1 MGSAATA
8 DPAASASRPQQET
21 AAGEQGRRWGAGEQ
35 ERQHC
40 ACPALARM
48 RNPHP
53 QPRCVGRWL
62 TPAHL
67 HRRRSSHESN
77 SKEMENHQNRRDR
90 RMGNFRARH
99 LIHCSGEQPNS
110 ERCFAHRT
118 SSRGPPEGWGGRKVG
133 ERRGGGVS
141 GVWRAPD
148 LTLPSPP
155 PT

>member
-1 MGSAATA
+1 MLPATIAPLPPA
-8 DPAASASRPQQET
+8 DQPALRDRSRLLARCLQ
-21 AAGEQGRRWGAGEQ
+21 
-35 ERQHC
+35 RQHC

-77 SKEMENHQNRRDR
+77 SKEMGNHQNRRDR

-141 GVWRAPD
+141 GRRKVWRAPD

-155 PT
+155 PA

>member
-1 MGSAATA
+1 MLPATIA
-8 DPAASASRPQQET
+8 PLPPTDQPALRDRSRLLARCLQ
-21 AAGEQGRRWGAGEQ
+21 
-35 ERQHC
+35 RQHC

-77 SKEMENHQNRRDR
+77 SKEMGNHQNRRDR

-141 GVWRAPD
+141 WRRKVRRAPD

-155 PT
+155 PA

>member
-1 MGSAATA
+1 MGSAAAA
-8 DPAASASRPQQET
+8 DPAASASRPQQEA

-35 ERQHC
+35 EVISVEELAELESIIGREKKRGAPLPPTDQPALRDRSRLLARCLQRQHC

-53 QPRCVGRWL
+53 QP
-62 TPAHL
+62 
-67 HRRRSSHESN
+67 
-77 SKEMENHQNRRDR
+77 
-90 RMGNFRARH
+90 
-99 LIHCSGEQPNS
+99 SGEQPNS

-141 GVWRAPD
+141 WRRKVWRAPD

-155 PT
+155 PA